1 MFMTSMIGE
10 KIVIMVQMKESQV
23 NVVFIRIKYI
33 LLIHEYIFISVACD
47 APNFCCESG
56 VQGDQECR
64 GKCIR
69 EIYINDGEA
78 NCDNASDEGGSGML
92 YRI

>member
-1 MFMTSMIGE
+1 M
-10 KIVIMVQMKESQV
+10 
-23 NVVFIRIKYI
+23 
-33 LLIHEYIFISVACD
+33 ACD

-56 VQGDQECR
+56 VQGNQ
-64 GKCIR
+64 KCKGQCIKER
-69 EIYINDGEA
+69 YINDGEA